1 MLPELS
7 GHKERSAAPTPPW
20 VTPKA
25 RETLHM
31 SPGQVQI
38 LLSRLEIWKQVG
50 QKGIHCVKDSVK
62 KKKERQKERKNT
74 SEIKNTAEQTL
85 WRTLC
90 LLSIK
95 KRPLS
100 CRSEMQQQIW
110 KGQRLQILFQKH
122 NSQNSTIAPLRAW
135 VTHSQWNE
143 ITFIWLLKT
152 IWDSWCWNR
161 HQQRSS
167 QMQKPSGELSHDLSR
182 LFVWLTSDL
191 QLRLHWDHKH
201 EQRLHNFTG
210 FLLSTKRISL
220 TNTKSTYTCVL
231 VFVWNRPTCSSSIK
245 FLTSVCTGGARTVI
259 SRIECPVETKAIS
272 RHVLI
277 YQTNMSGAY
286 LAHIHLALSQLH
298 ANSKHP
304 PQLYR
309 HTQLHAHLPHP
320 LGGES
325 ANSCSSAPASSS
337 SSTCTHSVQ
346 TLQKQTHTHTQHTY
360 QLHNI
365 IKHY

>member
-62 KKKERQKERKNT
+62 KKKKDRKKEKILLKSKTQLNGPFGGHFVF
-74 SEIKNTAEQTL
+74 
-85 WRTLC
+85 C
-90 LLSIK
+90 LSK

-309 HTQLHAHLPHP
+309 HTQHTRSLTPS
-320 LGGES
+320 LGRRI
-325 ANSCSSAPASSS
+325 C
-337 SSTCTHSVQ
+337 
-346 TLQKQTHTHTQHTY
+346 
-360 QLHNI
+360 
-365 IKHY
+365 